1 MASCKNTVGMTSTF
15 SSKNTVP
22 GGILITDSNEIF
34 WSSQTRWEISHKIS
48 LTQWREQKAACLL
61 RERSLKPKIVWS
73 VLKNPCTK
81 RYTSSI
87 WGKWE
92 LHISICIWET
102 GQSSICYTSLPYW
115 INKKNSN
122 DISSRLCSYTNLV
135 FPRGLLYIYLLYL
148 FLQKGISMGKQ
159 AVAKFLAHCDD
170 PKTKTNPLSSFLRM
184 VQICHH
190 K

>member
-1 MASCKNTVGMTSTF
+1 MASCKNTMGMTSTF

-102 GQSSICYTSLPYW
+102 GQSSICYTSTLLDQQKKIPMIFQAGSVATQTLFSPEAYCMFTYFTCFYKKGFQW
-115 INKKNSN
+115 ENK
-122 DISSRLCSYTNLV
+122 
-135 FPRGLLYIYLLYL
+135 
-148 FLQKGISMGKQ
+148 Q
-159 AVAKFLAHCDD
+159 
-170 PKTKTNPLSSFLRM
+170 
-184 VQICHH
+184 
-190 K
+190 